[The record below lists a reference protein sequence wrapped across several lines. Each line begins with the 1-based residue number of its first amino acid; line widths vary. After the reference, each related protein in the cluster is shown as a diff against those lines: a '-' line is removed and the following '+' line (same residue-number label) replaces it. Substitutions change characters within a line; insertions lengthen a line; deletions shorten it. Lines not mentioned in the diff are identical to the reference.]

1 MHILKN
7 TDPHKV
13 CWFKCETKS
22 YPALS
27 MSFYQNLCPRAPFS
41 IWTPVIARDE
51 GYMKRVWKKQN
62 FENSTWKNTCFMS
75 ATNVAG
81 WHKSFGWN
89 GGFQQIETTKY
100 EYSWPLSLCLWNL
113 WRIQCS
119 HVIWNSYFVHVHLSI
134 LWTGWLSKLPCQVPW
149 SAKPRCWSPNSTF
162 TCHSFP
168 LTPTPLK

>member
-1 MHILKN
+1 MEHVFN
-7 TDPHKV
+7 
-13 CWFKCETKS
+13 
-22 YPALS
+22 
-27 MSFYQNLCPRAPFS
+27 QNLCPLAPFS
-41 IWTPVIARDE
+41 VWTPVIARDE

-89 GGFQQIETTKY
+89 GGFQQIETTKC

-113 WRIQCS
+113 WIIQCS
-119 HVIWNSYFVHVHLSI
+119 HVIWNSYFVHLDLSI

-149 SAKPRCWSPNSTF
+149 AKKCSLLEPKFDVYMPLFPPNTHSIKVRNLKNYSPAVIYEAN
-162 TCHSFP
+162 
-168 LTPTPLK
+168 